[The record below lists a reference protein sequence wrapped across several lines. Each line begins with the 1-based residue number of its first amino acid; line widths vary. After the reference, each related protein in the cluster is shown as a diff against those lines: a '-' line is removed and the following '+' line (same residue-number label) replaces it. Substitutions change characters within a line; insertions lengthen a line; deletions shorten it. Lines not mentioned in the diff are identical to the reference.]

1 MKNLKKV
8 LAMVLASVMVLSMA
22 ACGAKEEAAEAP
34 AEEAPAEEEAKEEAP
49 AEEKPKKLTKK
60 QALQAKADELGISY
74 TQKNTIAELEA
85 MIAEAE

>member
-34 AEEAPAEEEAKEEAP
+34 AE
-49 AEEKPKKLTKK
+49 
-60 QALQAKADELGISY
+60 
-74 TQKNTIAELEA
+74 
-85 MIAEAE
+85 